1 MNLHKFQ
8 RFHIQTQL
16 HFKTSLEIY
25 ACDWITTFSEQQ
37 YSCNRS
43 KLHSAQHFLTYT
55 CKLILRFLCLPAP
68 IIHELGLGD
77 KEIENQPRLKNFNLD
92 LILTCNIAKRL
103 YLQCLLAVGQDFF
116 PYGSHLTIASL
127 VATVLWEPFS

>member
-1 MNLHKFQ
+1 MNLHQFQ

-55 CKLILRFLCLPAP
+55 CKLILRFLCLPAL
-68 IIHELGLGD
+68 IIHELGLRD

-92 LILTCNIAKRL
+92 LILTCNIAKHL
-103 YLQCLLAVGQDFF
+103 YFQFLLAVGQDVF
-116 PYGSHLTIASL
+116 PYSSHLTITPL